1 VRPEGEVNRYCPNG
15 ACAGRGYEA
24 LVHFASKGG
33 LDIEGLGPERLRQL
47 LDAKLIADPAD
58 LFVVTQDQL
67 HALEGFAEQS
77 AKALVTAIAAA
88 KVRPLRALITAL
100 GIRHVGVTAAKLLAR
115 RFGTMQDLRKATAEQ
130 LKALEGIGPTIAE
143 SVVQYFG
150 DPMVAPLLNALEQHR
165 VAQSE
170 AGSGPASGPQLLAG
184 KIYVLTGTLPTLK
197 RGEATEL
204 IEAAGGTVKSS
215 VSKKTDTVVAG
226 DDAGDK
232 LAKATELGI
241 EVIDEAELLRRTGRG
256 A

>member
-15 ACAGRGYEA
+15 ACPGRGYEA
-24 LVHFASKGG
+24 LVHVASKGG

-47 LDAKLIADPAD
+47 LDAKLITGPAD
-58 LFVVTQDQL
+58 LFVLTQDQL

-100 GIRHVGVTAAKLLAR
+100 GIRHVGVTAAKLIAR

-150 DPMVAPLLNALEQHR
+150 DPMVAPLLDALEQHR